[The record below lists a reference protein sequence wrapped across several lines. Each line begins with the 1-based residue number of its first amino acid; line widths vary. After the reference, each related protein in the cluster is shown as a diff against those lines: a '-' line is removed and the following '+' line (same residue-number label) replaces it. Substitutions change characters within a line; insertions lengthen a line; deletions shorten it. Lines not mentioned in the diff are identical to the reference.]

1 MINDTNERFTN
12 AYNFV
17 MGSDTAKSG
26 IGTLAEKKLHIIL
39 KHFFEPNAI
48 NHEVKVGTYYVDILN
63 DSGIIEIQTG
73 NFQTLRKKLAYL
85 LEISKVTI
93 VYPIAFN
100 KWLIWL
106 NKETGEVTQKR
117 KSPKTGTKYQI
128 FYELYKIKQLLTH
141 HNLKLE
147 ILLLNIDEYRYLNGW
162 SIDKKRGSTR
172 YERIPQA
179 IIEQISI
186 NLSSD
191 YFKLIPDNIPESF
204 TSKSFQKAS
213 GLNLRNSQI
222 AINALKSI
230 GIIEQTGKDKN
241 CIVYKISK

>member
-1 MINDTNERFTN
+1 MINDSNERFTN

-26 IGTLAEKKLHIIL
+26 IGTLAERKLHIIL

-48 NHEVKVGTYYVDILN
+48 NHEIKVGTYYVDILN
-63 DSGIIEIQTG
+63 DNGIIEIQTG
-73 NFQTLRKKLAYL
+73 NFQALRKKLAYL

-141 HNLKLE
+141 PNLRLE
-147 ILLLNIDEYRYLNGW
+147 VLLLNIDEYRYLDGW

-172 YERIPQA
+172 FERIPQA

-186 NLSSD
+186 NSVSEHIN
-191 YFKLIPDNIPESF
+191 LIPDNMSESF
-204 TSKSFQKAS
+204 TSKNFQKAS
-213 GLNLRNSQI
+213 ALNLRNSQI
-222 AINALKSI
+222 ALNVLKYI
-230 GIIEQTGKDKN
+230 GTIEQAGKDKN